1 MEYIQIALA
10 ACALLGVIIVLIKL
24 QSTSNSKNPIDKN
37 ELDRQLAGLRTELN
51 SSIQTSIT
59 NLKTELDTAQ
69 TNRINAQN
77 QILVDNFS
85 NITQAN
91 EIQNERIA
99 RRLSEIN
106 ETVQSS
112 LNKMREDNN
121 NKLDEMRKTV
131 DEKLQT
137 ELSKRFTESFTNVSN
152 LLSEVSSKIGGMQA
166 LAEDVGGL
174 KRTLSN
180 VKTRGMMGEFQLENL
195 LADIFSPDQYVK
207 NAKTSPE
214 STKVVEFAL
223 KIPTEDND
231 YILLPIDSKFPIV
244 RYEAVVQA
252 ADACDKVALEAA
264 QKAFCAE
271 LLRAA
276 KDISEKYIE
285 PPHTTDYAIMF
296 LPTESMYAEAINQG
310 MLETVFRTHKVY
322 VTGPSTIAAFL
333 SSMQMAFNNQA
344 IQRRAGEVFGILH
357 EVKQEFATFEGVLV
371 KMQKHLNLANDDL
384 GKLMGV
390 RSRRINKKLNS
401 ISRLAGTDDFIE
413 LPEIESEEIDSLS
426 D

>member
-137 ELSKRFTESFTNVSN
+137 ELSKRFTESFANVSN

-180 VKTRGMMGEFQLENL
+180 VKT
-195 LADIFSPDQYVK
+195 
-207 NAKTSPE
+207 
-214 STKVVEFAL
+214 
-223 KIPTEDND
+223 
-231 YILLPIDSKFPIV
+231 
-244 RYEAVVQA
+244 EA
-252 ADACDKVALEAA
+252 
-264 QKAFCAE
+264 
-271 LLRAA
+271 
-276 KDISEKYIE
+276 
-285 PPHTTDYAIMF
+285 
-296 LPTESMYAEAINQG
+296 
-310 MLETVFRTHKVY
+310 
-322 VTGPSTIAAFL
+322 
-333 SSMQMAFNNQA
+333 
-344 IQRRAGEVFGILH
+344 
-357 EVKQEFATFEGVLV
+357 
-371 KMQKHLNLANDDL
+371 
-384 GKLMGV
+384 
-390 RSRRINKKLNS
+390 
-401 ISRLAGTDDFIE
+401 
-413 LPEIESEEIDSLS
+413 
-426 D
+426 